1 MLLERSI
8 FLDVSLSEKYRQDL
22 YWFIQKQIYLEPHG
36 IGVIAQ
42 ELEPWLPDLGDFGHI
57 I

>member
-1 MLLERSI
+1 MWVLVKNIGKINSVMGQL
-8 FLDVSLSEKYRQDL
+8 
-22 YWFIQKQIYLEPHG
+22 WFIQKQIYLEPHG